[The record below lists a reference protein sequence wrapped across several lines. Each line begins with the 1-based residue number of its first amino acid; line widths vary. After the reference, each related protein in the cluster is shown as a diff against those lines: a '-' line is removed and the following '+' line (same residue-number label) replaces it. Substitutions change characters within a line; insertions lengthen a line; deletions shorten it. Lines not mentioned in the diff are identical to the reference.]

1 MCLPKEQW
9 IWLDDKLYPNQ
20 QTTIINGF
28 QPDDGSFAAA
38 EFIRKYEFEKQ
49 IVQAKLR
56 FSGDTEYR
64 LLCNGEFVATGPATI
79 AGDFMCNDVARPW
92 HYATQVNLPV
102 NGNTLELYARVKLKP
117 CGINEYWRGHG
128 GWMLSGVVTFADGA
142 FETITT
148 DESWLCRH
156 DRRFIACDFFVK
168 CTGPLCSG

>member
-28 QPDDGSFAAA
+28 QPDDGSFAVA
-38 EFIRKYEFEKQ
+38 EFIRKYDFEKQ

-79 AGDFMCNDVARPW
+79 AGDFMCNDAARPW

-117 CGINEYWRGHG
+117 
-128 GWMLSGVVTFADGA
+128 SGLTSIRAAMAARCFPVLLLLQMEHLKRLLQMKAGCADM
-142 FETITT
+142 
-148 DESWLCRH
+148 
-156 DRRFIACDFFVK
+156 
-168 CTGPLCSG
+168 TGVLLPAISS